1 MCNTF
6 FNKLDYIDRCA
17 KQVKNIGQVIDALN
31 YIKNNLPENG
41 KQFNARQIKALN
53 EQLSRFGCI
62 CDLRK
67 DWYSTDNTYLYIQL
81 TGYSAMPCNNAEI
94 GHRNE
99 SEYFKNG
106 KIIDKNSVIKEIDEK
121 ISLYK
126 ETMERYKTA
135 PSKIADFVG
144 SYRHL

>member
-1 MCNTF
+1 MGSTF
-6 FNKLDYIDRCA
+6 FYKQEYIDRCN
-17 KQVKNIGQVIDALN
+17 KQVKNIGQVIDALE
-31 YIKNNLPENG
+31 YIKANLPDNG
-41 KQFNARQIKALN
+41 KQFNARQIKTLN

-67 DWYSTDNTYLYIQL
+67 DWYNTDNTYLCIQM
-81 TGYSAMPCNNAEI
+81 TDYSAMPCNNAEI
-94 GHRNE
+94 GNRKE

-106 KIIDKNSVIKEIDEK
+106 KIIDKDSIIKEIDEK

-144 SYRHL
+144 S